1 MNQKQIIAQELHSTQ
16 SALSNIDFKSGQT
29 FKGQGEFPLES
40 FPRLLLEMPLA
51 QRQNS
56 YKVEW
61 ECLSWIDVLP
71 TGQEQ
76 YRLKIKAL
84 TTIPLTCQR
93 CLDDSLQNIEVNSQ
107 FVLLNTQAEVDDF
120 PLENDDEDAL
130 LNAYEFNLFEL
141 IEDEL
146 LLALPLVPKHAD
158 QHCQKYLINISEPS
172 EAQLDEVEDLI
183 DPKTGKLNPFLQL
196 KKLKLN

>member
-1 MNQKQIIAQELHSTQ
+1 M
-16 SALSNIDFKSGQT
+16 
-29 FKGQGEFPLES
+29 
-40 FPRLLLEMPLA
+40 
-51 QRQNS
+51 
-56 YKVEW
+56 
-61 ECLSWIDVLP
+61 
-71 TGQEQ
+71 
-76 YRLKIKAL
+76 
-84 TTIPLTCQR
+84 
-93 CLDDSLQNIEVNSQ
+93 
-107 FVLLNTQAEVDDF
+107 NTQAEVDDF

>member
-1 MNQKQIIAQELHSTQ
+1 MNQKQIIAQELHSSQ

-29 FKGQGEFPLES
+29 FKGRGEFPLEL
-40 FPRLLLEMPLA
+40 FPRLLQEMPLVHH
-51 QRQNS
+51 QNS
-56 YKVEW
+56 FKVEW

-76 YRLKIKAL
+76 YRLKIQAI

-93 CLDDSLQNIEVNSQ
+93 CLEDSVQKIEVNSQ
-107 FVLLNTQAEVDDF
+107 FVLLNTQVEVDDF

-146 LLALPLVPKHAD
+146 LLAIPLVPKHAD
-158 QHCQKYLINISEPS
+158 QHCQKYLINSPGQGD
-172 EAQLDEVEDLI
+172 AQLDEIEDLI

>member
-1 MNQKQIIAQELHSTQ
+1 MNQKQIIAQELHSSQ

-29 FKGQGEFPLES
+29 FKGQGEFSLDL
-40 FPRLLLEMPLA
+40 FPRLLQEVPVT
-51 QRQNS
+51 QHHNS
-56 YKVEW
+56 FKVEW
-61 ECLSWIDVLP
+61 ECFSWIDILP

-84 TTIPLTCQR
+84 TTIPLICQR
-93 CLDDSLQNIEVNSQ
+93 CLDDALQNIVVNSQ

-130 LNAYEFNLFEL
+130 LNAFEFNLFDL

-158 QHCQKYLINISEPS
+158 QHCQKYLIKVNDQSDVQPEDS
-172 EAQLDEVEDLI
+172 EDLI

>member
-1 MNQKQIIAQELHSTQ
+1 MNQKQIIAQELHSSQ

-29 FKGQGEFPLES
+29 FKGQGVFSIEF
-40 FPRLLLEMPLA
+40 FTRLLQEMPLG
-51 QRQNS
+51 QLHDSIN
-56 YKVEW
+56 VEW
-61 ECLSWIDVLP
+61 ECFSWVDVLP

-76 YRLKIKAL
+76 YRLKIQAKTKL
-84 TTIPLTCQR
+84 PLVCQR
-93 CLDDSLQNIEVNSQ
+93 CLDDYLQNVEVNSQ
-107 FVLLNTQAEVDDF
+107 FVLLNTQSEVDDF

-130 LNAYEFNLFEL
+130 LNSYEFNLFEL

-146 LLALPLVPKHAD
+146 LLSLPIVPKHAD
-158 QHCQKYLINISEPS
+158 QECQKHHIKIVEQSELK
-172 EAQLDEVEDLI
+172 LDESTSLI

>member
-1 MNQKQIIAQELHSTQ
+1 MNQKQIIAQELNSSQ

-29 FKGQGEFPLES
+29 FKGQGEFLLEF
-40 FPRLLLEMPLA
+40 FPRLLKELPET
-51 QRQNS
+51 QHHNS
-56 YKVEW
+56 FKVQW
-61 ECLSWIDVLP
+61 ECFSWIDVLP

-107 FVLLNTQAEVDDF
+107 FILLNTQDEVDDF

-130 LNAYEFNLFEL
+130 LNAYEFNLFDL

-158 QHCQKYLINISEPS
+158 QNCQKHLINS
-172 EAQLDEVEDLI
+172 VEQSDTQFEENVDLI

>member
-29 FKGQGEFPLES
+29 FKGQGEFPLEC
-40 FPRLLLEMPLA
+40 FPRLLQEMPLA
-51 QRQNS
+51 QRQSS

-107 FVLLNTQAEVDDF
+107 FVLLNTQAEVEDF
-120 PLENDDEDAL
+120 PLENDDEDA
-130 LNAYEFNLFEL
+130 
-141 IEDEL
+141 
-146 LLALPLVPKHAD
+146 
-158 QHCQKYLINISEPS
+158 
-172 EAQLDEVEDLI
+172 
-183 DPKTGKLNPFLQL
+183 
-196 KKLKLN
+196 

>member
-1 MNQKQIIAQELHSTQ
+1 MNQKQIIAQELHSSQ

-29 FKGQGEFPLES
+29 FKGRGEFPVEC
-40 FPRLLLEMPLA
+40 FPRLLQEMPLA
-51 QRQNS
+51 QQKNS

-71 TGQEQ
+71 TGQEE

-107 FVLLNTQAEVDDF
+107 FVLLNTQAEVDNF

-130 LNAYEFNLFEL
+130 LIAYEFNLFEL

-146 LLALPLVPKHAD
+146 LLALPLVPKHSD
-158 QHCQKYLINISEPS
+158 QHCQKYLINISEQG
-172 EAQLDEVEDLI
+172 EAQLDEIEDLI

>member
-1 MNQKQIIAQELHSTQ
+1 MNQKQIIAQELHSSQ

-29 FKGQGEFPLES
+29 FKGHGVFPIES
-40 FPRLLLEMPLA
+40 FTRLMQEIP
-51 QRQNS
+51 QGQHHDSVNID
-56 YKVEW
+56 W
-61 ECLSWIDVLP
+61 ECLSWVDVLP
-71 TGQEQ
+71 TGHEQ
-76 YRLKIKAL
+76 YRLKIQAK
-84 TTIPLTCQR
+84 TTIPLVCQR
-93 CLDDSLQNIEVNSQ
+93 CLDDYLQNVEVNSQ

-130 LNAYEFNLFEL
+130 LNSYEFNLFEL

-146 LLALPLVPKHAD
+146 LLSLPIVPKHAD
-158 QHCQKYLINISEPS
+158 QECQKQHIKIFEQSDP
-172 EAQLDEVEDLI
+172 QLDESTSLI